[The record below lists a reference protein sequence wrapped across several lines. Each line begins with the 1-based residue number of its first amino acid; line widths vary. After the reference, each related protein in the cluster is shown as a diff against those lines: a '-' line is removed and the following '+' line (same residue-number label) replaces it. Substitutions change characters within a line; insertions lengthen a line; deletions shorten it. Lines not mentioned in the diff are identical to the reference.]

1 MVRTIIKV
9 EDKVSIVAP
18 KFIPLLASLALLGA
32 CAGPPPEL
40 TGSPTVQVVDQTE
53 LPAPTEVDGAPGT
66 AGYRIGAFDRLIVDV
81 FGFEEMKEREIQV
94 DAAGNIALPIAG
106 PVVAGGH
113 TPAEVS
119 EMIERQMRARYV
131 RNPQVSVNLKESVS
145 QYVTVDGQ
153 VGQPGNY
160 PMVGDMT
167 LMRSIAAARGA
178 GEFAKLNDV
187 VLFRTVNGQRMVA
200 LYDLRAIRRGSYE
213 DPRVYAR
220 DLIVV
225 GDSPARRLLRDVIQG
240 SALITTPIVALIQ
253 TSN

>member
-1 MVRTIIKV
+1 MIIRH
-9 EDKVSIVAP
+9 
-18 KFIPLLASLALLGA
+18 IPFLASLALLGA
-32 CAGPPPEL
+32 CAGPPPVL
-40 TGSPTVQVVDQTE
+40 TGSATVQVVDQTAM
-53 LPAPTEVDGAPGT
+53 PPPTEADGAPGT

-81 FGFEEMKEREIQV
+81 LGFEEMTAREVQV
-94 DAAGNIALPIAG
+94 DAAGNIALP
-106 PVVAGGH
+106 VAGSVAAIGH
-113 TPAEVS
+113 TPREISTLIAQ
-119 EMIERQMRARYV
+119 QMRAGHV
-131 RNPQVSVNLKESVS
+131 RDPKVSVNLKESVS

-153 VGQPGNY
+153 VGLPGNY
-160 PMVGDMT
+160 PLVGDMT

-200 LYDLRAIRRGSYE
+200 LYDLRAIRRGDYA
-213 DPRVYAR
+213 DPQVYAR

-253 TSN
+253 TSNN